1 MCRFCYYR
9 VAIER
14 PFLQFYDF
22 PNILSKHN
30 SVYTKFCTPVFGNVY
45 EIRTKNQLNMAIN
58 FEVIIILSHFFR
70 VIFDLL
76 MIRHFFVTEQVRGE
90 S

>member
-1 MCRFCYYR
+1 
-9 VAIER
+9 
-14 PFLQFYDF
+14 
-22 PNILSKHN
+22 
-30 SVYTKFCTPVFGNVY
+30 
-45 EIRTKNQLNMAIN
+45 MAIN